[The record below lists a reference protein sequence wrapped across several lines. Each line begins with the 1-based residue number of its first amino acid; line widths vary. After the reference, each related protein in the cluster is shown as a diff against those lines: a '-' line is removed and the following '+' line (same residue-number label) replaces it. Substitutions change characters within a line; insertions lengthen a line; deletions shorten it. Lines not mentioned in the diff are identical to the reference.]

1 MNLNAIANGVV
12 KAVSPNILLSI
23 QVSTGN
29 TTSPDG
35 TRVPSFAPAQPA
47 YGQVQPL
54 SYREIQQADSLN
66 LGGTRK
72 TIYINSFVDGLLRP
86 ENKGG
91 DLITVAGGP
100 DAGVYLVANI
110 DEAWI
115 NGWCKAI
122 CTLQNGS

>member
-1 MNLNAIANGVV
+1 MNLNAIANGVIR
-12 KAVSPNILLSI
+12 AVSPNILLQI
-23 QVSTGN
+23 QVNTGN

-35 TRVPSFAPAQPA
+35 TRVPTYAPHVCA

-91 DLITVAGGP
+91 DLIQVMEGP
-100 DAGVYLVANI
+100 DAGLYLVANI
-110 DEAWI
+110 DEAWV

-122 CTLQNGS
+122 CTVQNGG

>member
-1 MNLNAIANGVV
+1 MNLNSIANGLVR
-12 KAVSPNILLSI
+12 AVSPNILLSI

-29 TTSPDG
+29 TIQPDG
-35 TRVPSFAPAQPA
+35 TRVPSYAPAQPA

-54 SYREIQQADSLN
+54 SYGEIHQADALN
-66 LGGTRK
+66 LGGNRK
-72 TIYINSFVDGLLRP
+72 TIYINSFVDGLIRP

-91 DLITVAGGP
+91 DLITVTAGP
-100 DAGVYLVANI
+100 DAGLYLVANI

-122 CTLQNGS
+122 CTVQNNG